1 MLPLAPYSASVQ
13 RRGISSRATSP
24 SLAREASAGPFRA
37 PQVVLLCSDKRVS
50 TRFSLAALDGSLG
63 SQCARGRT
71 STFLHPF
78 APRTLLRFHA
88 TMDALTS
95 AGHGSTDNAEGQCLP
110 LYQPFRAAWQ
120 MGIRP
125 GVGADAPKPIN
136 PADLPASFVAP
147 SNHSVS
153 KHPLPSRCDIWRFA
167 ITGLTVGHVSSTCRV
182 LADHASWVSPLASRL
197 TTATGRI
204 EFANATDWSFA
215 SGCSPPRLTA
225 TQLPSATRGQTLLGE
240 DFHLADA
247 TTLQAH

>member
-1 MLPLAPYSASVQ
+1 MLPSAPYSAAGQ
-13 RRGISSRATSP
+13 RRGISACENSP
-24 SLAREASAGPFRA
+24 SPAREASAGPCRA
-37 PQVVLLCSDKRVS
+37 PQVVLLYSDKRVS
-50 TRFSLAALDGSLG
+50 TRSSLAALADSLRSRG
-63 SQCARGRT
+63 ARSRT

-78 APRTLLRFHA
+78 APRALLRFDA

-95 AGHGSTDNAEGQCLP
+95 AEHGSTDKAEGQCLP
-110 LYQPFRAAWQ
+110 LCQPLRAAWQ

-125 GVGADAPKPIN
+125 GVSAVAPQPHT

-147 SNHSVS
+147 SDHSVS
-153 KHPLPSRCDIWRFA
+153 NHPLPSRCDVWRFA
-167 ITGLTVGHVSSTCRV
+167 TTGLTVGHVASTCRV

-197 TTATGRI
+197 TTAIGRI

-225 TQLPSATRGQTLLGE
+225 TQLPSATRGQTLLDE